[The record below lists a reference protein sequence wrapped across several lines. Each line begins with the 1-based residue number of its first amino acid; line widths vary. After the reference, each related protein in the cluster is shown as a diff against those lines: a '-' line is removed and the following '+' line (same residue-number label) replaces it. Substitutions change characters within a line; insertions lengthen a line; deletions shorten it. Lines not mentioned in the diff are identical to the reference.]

1 MKLKR
6 RLQTNYTNEM
16 KIKMKKIKQ
25 NVLLVLTA
33 VLLFLLLGCA
43 KNNIVETV
51 DYSEYSFTDTLWTRE
66 ADHDIETIRF
76 GSDGS
81 FVYYC
86 ACGNPVNDSD
96 LNEGYTYDD
105 VTKTITVKYIE
116 TTEETVSTIKVE
128 ACDGESIK
136 LNFDGEIRE
145 FVKEKN

>member
-1 MKLKR
+1 
-6 RLQTNYTNEM
+6 
-16 KIKMKKIKQ
+16 MKKIKV
-25 NVLLVLTA
+25 NLLLVLA
-33 VLLFLLLGCA
+33 VSLIFWLLGCT
-43 KNNIVETV
+43 KNSIDKTAN
-51 DYSEYSFTDTLWTRE
+51 YSEYSFTDTSWTRKAE
-66 ADHDIETIRF
+66 HDVETIRF

-81 FVYYC
+81 FAYYC

-128 ACDGESIK
+128 ACDGKSIR

-145 FVKEKN
+145 FVKN

>member
-1 MKLKR
+1 MGCS
-6 RLQTNYTNEM
+6 
-16 KIKMKKIKQ
+16 KKDIGK
-25 NVLLVLTA
+25 
-33 VLLFLLLGCA
+33 
-43 KNNIVETV
+43 TV
-51 DYSEYSFTDTLWTRE
+51 NYSEYSFTDTLWTRK
-66 ADHDIETIRF
+66 AQHDVETIRF

-105 VTKTITVKYIE
+105 ATKTITVKYIE
-116 TTEETVSTIKVE
+116 TTEETVSTIIIE
-128 ACDGESIK
+128 ECNIESIK

>member
-1 MKLKR
+1 
-6 RLQTNYTNEM
+6 
-16 KIKMKKIKQ
+16 MKKIKS
-25 NVLLVLTA
+25 NLLLVLTA

-43 KNNIVETV
+43 KNNIGEKV
-51 DYSEYSFTDTLWTRE
+51 DYSEYSFTDTSWTRKAE
-66 ADHDIETIRF
+66 HDIETIRF

-105 VTKTITVKYIE
+105 KTKTITIEYFE
-116 TTEETVSTIKVE
+116 TTEETISTIKIE
-128 ACDGESIK
+128 ACDDKSIK

-145 FVKEKN
+145 FVIGLS